1 MQCRELYVEIDID
14 AYDDTN
20 ATINI
25 DDADRVSSGDEY
37 HQL

>member
-1 MQCRELYVEIDID
+1 MNID

-20 ATINI
+20 ATSDIY
-25 DDADRVSSGDEY
+25 DADRVSSGDEY